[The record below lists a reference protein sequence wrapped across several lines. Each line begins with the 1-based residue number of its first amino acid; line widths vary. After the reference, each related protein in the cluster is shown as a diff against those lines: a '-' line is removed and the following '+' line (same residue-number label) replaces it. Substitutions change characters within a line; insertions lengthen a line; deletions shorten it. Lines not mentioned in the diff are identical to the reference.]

1 MLQLSEGVKPW
12 RFFFLLSSAISA
24 PELRVVV
31 RNSSMFTVAWDPPG
45 FGEDSVVEYHLSYS
59 QPQKREQGPFIV
71 GKQQREYSLYGL
83 GK

>member
-1 MLQLSEGVKPW
+1 M
-12 RFFFLLSSAISA
+12 FFFFLSSAISA

-31 RNSSMFTVAWDPPG
+31 RNSSMLTVAWNPPK

-59 QPQKREQGPFIV
+59 QPQNRDQGPFIV

>member
-1 MLQLSEGVKPW
+1 
-12 RFFFLLSSAISA
+12 
-24 PELRVVV
+24 
-31 RNSSMFTVAWDPPG
+31 MFTVAWNPPG
-45 FGEDSVVEYHLSYS
+45 FGEDSVVEYHLYYS